1 MNKVLQFLI
10 IDFWPLLK
18 ETKSRIKLIFRVFFT
33 TNLKLVMFSNGL
45 PFMRLLPVYRVC
57 EMKNNRLERNVLF
70 ERTFGL
76 YSTPISLFGEG
87 GGGGLMLGRTKQPSK
102 ECQNDRR
109 CFKLPSLV
117 ILSQSSDMALPGAFS
132 PDG

>member
-87 GGGGLMLGRTKQPSK
+87 GGGGANAGSYEAT
-102 ECQNDRR
+102 
-109 CFKLPSLV
+109 
-117 ILSQSSDMALPGAFS
+117 
-132 PDG
+132 